1 MASANRIDSK
11 RRRTADKGQGGGRRD
26 ARQSAARRI
35 DVVQRQAA
43 ADPAIASPPAGLA
56 DVESGDSCRDE
67 SRGRAPAAPLTS
79 ASASRARVDA
89 EAIAAGGVPNA
100 RTTTTRKA
108 KRAAT
113 GTSRVTESRA
123 APRDRGVVAKRMRAK
138 AG

>member
-1 MASANRIDSK
+1 MASANGIDSK
-11 RRRTADKGQGGGRRD
+11 RRRTADKGQGGGRRG

-43 ADPAIASPPAGLA
+43 ADAAVAPSPVDAP

-89 EAIAAGGVPNA
+89 DALAAGGVPSA
-100 RTTTTRKA
+100 HTTTTRKA

-123 APRDRGVVAKRMRAK
+123 GPRDRSVAAKRARNRA
-138 AG
+138 G